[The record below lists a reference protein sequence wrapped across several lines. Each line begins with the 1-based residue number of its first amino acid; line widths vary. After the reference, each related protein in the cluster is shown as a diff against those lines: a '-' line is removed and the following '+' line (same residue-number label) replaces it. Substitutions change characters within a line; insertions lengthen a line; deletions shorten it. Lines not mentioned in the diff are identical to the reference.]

1 MLHEHQ
7 RTCAPRLVSV
17 SISTAVWIVICS
29 DPTIFSSLSGCC
41 FAYSSRTAI
50 SPGISC
56 SASMISLRPHS
67 ARLMSATLYS
77 SFAFAAAPDF
87 EDPFVLAGLRVGLLR
102 FGAVIVRLMVAP
114 VLVGGDYTP

>member
-1 MLHEHQ
+1 M
-7 RTCAPRLVSV
+7 
-17 SISTAVWIVICS
+17 CS
-29 DPTIFSSLSGCC
+29 DPTIFSPLSGCC

-77 SFAFAAAPDF
+77 SLLV
-87 EDPFVLAGLRVGLLR
+87 DPFTFDGLIEGLVR
-102 FGAVIVRLMVAP
+102 FGAVMVRDIRDSPLWDLSEFYGYRWLQGAWQR
-114 VLVGGDYTP
+114 GIK